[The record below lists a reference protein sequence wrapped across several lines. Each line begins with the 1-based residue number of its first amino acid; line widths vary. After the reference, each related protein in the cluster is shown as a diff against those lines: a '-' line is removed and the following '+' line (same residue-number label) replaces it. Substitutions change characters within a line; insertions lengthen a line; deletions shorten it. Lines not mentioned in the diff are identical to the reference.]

1 MVHCVSSS
9 EPDSGDVP
17 VASEDWRIQ
26 GITTK
31 EITLSQPGLHGKTY
45 VESTVTTGIQVGTHV
60 EQVNR
65 HLTLTDMHQ
74 PADTT
79 HPENTYADS
88 QEHMDTSSPNHSIY
102 SDTMDQNPVE
112 DHLSVTKEM
121 TDVSYTEVDVNTLP
135 VVGHGHYQ
143 PILYHSQ
150 HYVPNTNVYRQ
161 QALVPDHA
169 HYTMLPQT
177 KFDPKSCVE
186 TDQIESQVSQHLP
199 EQDGIDQNSEEKPLE
214 NQNISIPYCS
224 QGENYQKFVNIGIAA
239 SAGLYPHLYNYRS
252 DPNSIAVVN
261 YSPSKQAYMNPY
273 IYNQFVYAQEADDG
287 EETDSSSEDW
297 ASFFRTGRLINFVH
311 FQLHNQWHSL
321 LARA

>member
-88 QEHMDTSSPNHSIY
+88 QEYMDTSSPNHSIY
-102 SDTMDQNPVE
+102 SDTMDRSPVE
-112 DHLSVTKEM
+112 DHPRNVTKEM

-150 HYVPNTNVYRQ
+150 HCAPNTNVYRQ
-161 QALVPDHA
+161 QALVPDRA
-169 HYTMLPQT
+169 HYAEVT
-177 KFDPKSCVE
+177 KFDSKPCGE
-186 TDQIESQVSQHLP
+186 TDRISLMEVSHVSQRD
-199 EQDGIDQNSEEKPLE
+199 DGADQNSMERCLE
-214 NQNISIPYCS
+214 NQDVGISYCP
-224 QGENYQKFVNIGIAA
+224 QAENYQKFVNIGVAA
-239 SAGLYPHLYNYRS
+239 PASLYPHLYNYKS
-252 DPNSIAVVN
+252 DPNGIAVVN
-261 YSPSKQAYMNPY
+261 YSPSKQAYINPY
-273 IYNQFVYAQEADDG
+273 IYNQFVYAQEVDDG
-287 EETDSSSEDW
+287 EETDSSSDD
-297 ASFFRTGRLINFVH
+297 
-311 FQLHNQWHSL
+311 
-321 LARA
+321 

>member
-45 VESTVTTGIQVGTHV
+45 VESTVTTGIKVGTQV
-60 EQVNR
+60 DQVNS

-79 HPENTYADS
+79 HDENTYADS

-102 SDTMDQNPVE
+102 SDTMDQSPSE
-112 DHLSVTKEM
+112 DQLATATKDNM
-121 TDVSYTEVDVNTLP
+121 TDFSYREVEVNTLP

-143 PILYHSQ
+143 PILYHDQ
-150 HYVPNTNVYRQ
+150 QYVPNTNVYRQ
-161 QALVPDHA
+161 QTLVPDHA
-169 HYTMLPQT
+169 HCSSMLPQ
-177 KFDPKSCVE
+177 KFETKSCAVAE
-186 TDQIESQVSQHLP
+186 PNDPQ
-199 EQDGIDQNSEEKPLE
+199 QNSQRVADQHDNMHQNSTDDKQLE
-214 NQNISIPYCS
+214 GESLGIPYCPDGCES
-224 QGENYQKFVNIGIAA
+224 YQKFVNIGIAA
-239 SAGLYPHLYNYRS
+239 PSGLYPHLYNYRS

-261 YSPSKQAYMNPY
+261 YSPNKQAYINPY
-273 IYNQFVYAQEADDG
+273 IYNQFVYAQEGDDG
-287 EETDSSSEDW
+287 EGDTDSSSED
-297 ASFFRTGRLINFVH
+297 
-311 FQLHNQWHSL
+311 
-321 LARA
+321 

>member
-1 MVHCVSSS
+1 MPFMSTMLNTYSPFQPMVHCVSSS

-26 GITTK
+26 GIATK

-102 SDTMDQNPVE
+102 SDTMDHSPVE
-112 DHLSVTKEM
+112 DQLSVNKDT
-121 TDVSYTEVDVNTLP
+121 TDVSYTEMDVNTLP

-150 HYVPNTNVYRQ
+150 HYVPNANVYRQ
-161 QALVPDHA
+161 QTLAPDHA
-169 HYTMLPQT
+169 HYTMLPQS
-177 KFDPKSCVE
+177 KFDGKPCVE
-186 TDQIESQVSQHLP
+186 TDQIDSQVVQHVV
-199 EQDGIDQNSEEKPLE
+199 EQDDAEQNTEEKPALDDQTVGVPYYS
-214 NQNISIPYCS
+214 QNDD
-224 QGENYQKFVNIGIAA
+224 YQKFVGVGIAA
-239 SAGLYPHLYNYRS
+239 PAGLYPHLYNYRS
-252 DPNSIAVVN
+252 DSNGIAVVN
-261 YSPSKQAYMNPY
+261 YSPAKQAYINPY
-273 IYNQFVYAQEADDG
+273 VYNQFVYAQEADDG
-287 EETDSSSEDW
+287 EETDSSSEE
-297 ASFFRTGRLINFVH
+297 
-311 FQLHNQWHSL
+311 
-321 LARA
+321 

>member
-26 GITTK
+26 GGITTK

-79 HPENTYADS
+79 HPEKNTYADS
-88 QEHMDTSSPNHSIY
+88 QEYMDTSSPNHSIY
-102 SDTMDQNPVE
+102 SDTMDRSPVE
-112 DHLSVTKEM
+112 DHPRNVTKEM

-150 HYVPNTNVYRQ
+150 HCVSNTNVYRQ
-161 QALVPDHA
+161 QALVPDRA
-169 HYTMLPQT
+169 HYAEMVLPET
-177 KFDPKSCVE
+177 KFDSKPCGGE
-186 TDQIESQVSQHLP
+186 TDHPVTDVSHVSQR
-199 EQDGIDQNSEEKPLE
+199 DDADQNSAERVGLE
-214 NQNISIPYCS
+214 NQDVGIPYCP
-224 QGENYQKFVNIGIAA
+224 QAENYQKFVNIGIAA
-239 SAGLYPHLYNYRS
+239 PAGLYPHLYNYKS
-252 DPNSIAVVN
+252 DPNGIAVVN
-261 YSPSKQAYMNPY
+261 YSPSKQAYINPY
-273 IYNQFVYAQEADDG
+273 IYNQFVYAQEVDDG
-287 EETDSSSEDW
+287 EETDSSSDD
-297 ASFFRTGRLINFVH
+297 
-311 FQLHNQWHSL
+311 
-321 LARA
+321 

>member
-79 HPENTYADS
+79 HPENTYDS

-102 SDTMDQNPVE
+102 SDTMDHSLVE
-112 DHLSVTKEM
+112 DQLSVTKDT
-121 TDVSYTEVDVNTLP
+121 TDVSYTEMDVNTLP
-135 VVGHGHYQ
+135 VVGHAPYQ

-150 HYVPNTNVYRQ
+150 HYVPNANVYREQ
-161 QALVPDHA
+161 TLVSDHA
-169 HYTMLPQT
+169 HYTMLPQS
-177 KFDPKSCVE
+177 KFDAKSCTE
-186 TDQIESQVSQHLP
+186 TDQVDSQVVQPVAESD
-199 EQDGIDQNSEEKPLE
+199 EVDQNSEEKPLDDQAMGVPYYP
-214 NQNISIPYCS
+214 QNES
-224 QGENYQKFVNIGIAA
+224 YQKFLEVGIATP
-239 SAGLYPHLYNYRS
+239 AGLYPHLYNYRS
-252 DPNSIAVVN
+252 DPNIAVVN
-261 YSPSKQAYMNPY
+261 YSPAKQAYINPY
-273 IYNQFVYAQEADDG
+273 VYNQFVYAQEAEDG
-287 EETDSSSEDW
+287 EETDSSSEE
-297 ASFFRTGRLINFVH
+297 
-311 FQLHNQWHSL
+311 
-321 LARA
+321 